1 MSVRAT
7 DSLVAEVVVAA
18 DLAGSPK
25 MIVQSVNA
33 ETKQVTT
40 VWFSETNEYQLG
52 VFPAGSLEKAVDNKK
67 PVSKAKKP
75 GKK

>member
-18 DLAGSPK
+18 DLAGSPR
-25 MIVQSVNA
+25 MIVQSVDTG
-33 ETKQVTT
+33 TKLVTT
-40 VWFSETNEYQLG
+40 VWFSETSEYQLG
-52 VFPAGSLEKAVDNKK
+52 VFPAGALEKAGDDKK
-67 PVSKAKKP
+67 PVKAKKP